1 MCKISRLRE
10 IKLSQVANLALC
22 YAITI
27 FSVTSLA
34 CSRAAKT
41 EVGNGSRAIITSSSS
56 PQTKPPAHSQIRNV
70 DFKNFEY
77 PAKPIYSDGN
87 HTFKLKGG
95 RFKGRS
101 YAGST
106 GLEPVYL
113 TRVAYGD
120 ITEDGKEEAILV
132 LFENVRGSAIPYYVY
147 VYTLD
152 NRKPSLLWSFQ
163 TGDRG
168 DGGLRQAYAE
178 NGHLVIDLY
187 GKDTVVNEN
196 LEDKEVLGACCPKS
210 FTRSR
215 YKWDGKEFRRQHSE
229 VLPNPLSN
237 AELLPPNSGVSR

>member
-1 MCKISRLRE
+1 
-10 IKLSQVANLALC
+10 V
-22 YAITI
+22 ITI
-27 FSVTSLA
+27 VSVASLA
-34 CSRAAKT
+34 CSRADTTRA
-41 EVGNGSRAIITSSSS
+41 VYGSKVDSTPFAV
-56 PQTKPPAHSQIRNV
+56 PQTRTEEQSQIRKI

-77 PAKPIYSDGN
+77 PAKPIYSDGE
-87 HTFKLKGG
+87 HSFKLRNGT
-95 RFKGRS
+95 FKGRH

-113 TRVAYGD
+113 TQVVYGD
-120 ITEDGKEEAILV
+120 VTGDGKEEAILV

-147 VYTLD
+147 VYTL
-152 NRKPSLLWSFQ
+152 NSGKPGLLWSFQ

-178 NGHLVIDLY
+178 NAELVIDLY

-215 YKWDGKEFRRQHSE
+215 YKWDGKEFRRQGSE

-237 AELLPPNSGVSR
+237 AELLPPKSVNS